1 MAQQG
6 VFTLPP
12 RINFGVTALT
22 NAAYQQ
28 NITVYVDNE
37 PRATF
42 SGSGVDDRNLGTRVI
57 NSGSGSVRIAVTVNG
72 KQSDLVSS
80 QVVLANRLNL
90 ALVGSEDG
98 ADQDY
103 NDSIVVL
110 NWPLG

>member
-42 SGSGVDDRNLGTRVI
+42 SEQLETATRPPK
-57 NSGSGSVRIAVTVNG
+57 RLVT
-72 KQSDLVSS
+72 L
-80 QVVLANRLNL
+80 
-90 ALVGSEDG
+90 
-98 ADQDY
+98 
-103 NDSIVVL
+103 
-110 NWPLG
+110 